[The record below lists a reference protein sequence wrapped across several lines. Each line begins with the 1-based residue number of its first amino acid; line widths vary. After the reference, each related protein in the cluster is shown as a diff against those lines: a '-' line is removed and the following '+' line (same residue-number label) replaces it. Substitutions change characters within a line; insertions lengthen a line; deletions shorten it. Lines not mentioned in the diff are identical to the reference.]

1 MKTFFDRTSKPHTFK
16 VNSLVWLK
24 DESPTVPRR
33 LQLLWRGPYLI
44 ERFITD
50 YYTVILRDLNSGA
63 RLKNK
68 IHVQRLKSY
77 VPELTKIQQENFD
90 KDYVKINDDAN
101 INQEPAY
108 SYTELRDQSSQ
119 TDPTGNSLQGTKILP
134 RDAIQPTPV
143 LLSKPEG
150 DGTST
155 TVQHGYNL
163 RNRVLA

>member
-1 MKTFFDRTSKPHTFK
+1 
-16 VNSLVWLK
+16 
-24 DESPTVPRR
+24 
-33 LQLLWRGPYLI
+33 
-44 ERFITD
+44 
-50 YYTVILRDLNSGA
+50 
-63 RLKNK
+63 
-68 IHVQRLKSY
+68 VQRLKSY
-77 VPELTKIQQENFD
+77 EPELTKIQQENFD

>member
-1 MKTFFDRTSKPHTFK
+1 MKAFFDRTSKPHTFK

-24 DESPTVPRR
+24 DEGTTVPRR

-44 ERFITD
+44 ERFLTD
-50 YYTVILRDLNSGA
+50 YYTVILRDLNTGA

-68 IHVQRLKSY
+68 IHVQRLNPY

-90 KDYVKINDDAN
+90 KDYVKIDDVLAK
-101 INQEPAY
+101 QEPAY
-108 SYTELRDQSSQ
+108 SYTELRDQGSQ
-119 TDPTGNSLQGTKILP
+119 TDPTGDSLQGAKILT
-134 RDAIQPTPV
+134 RVAIQPTPV
-143 LLSKPEG
+143 ALSKQEG